1 MKTMSL
7 NERLSH
13 HCNKAIERGD
23 GPIAGIPAEIE
34 ILRADRSE
42 YNERNGKNMAGCI
55 AKAGS
60 VIAYFPTQ
68 SALRSAPLYASA
80 FDLLEILKSAVAR
93 IEIANEEGDRILSA
107 WLPDARAA
115 ISKAEGLK

>member
-1 MKTMSL
+1 MKTISL
-7 NERLSH
+7 NERLRH

-42 YNERNGKNMAGCI
+42 YNESKGKDMAGCI

-60 VIAYFPTQ
+60 VISYFPTQ
-68 SALRSAPLYASA
+68 SALRSAPLYAA
-80 FDLLEILKSAVAR
+80 APDLLDLLDAAIAR
-93 IEIANEEGDRILSA
+93 VQLANEEGNPILSA
-107 WLPDARAA
+107 WLPDALSTLRKAKGAA
-115 ISKAEGLK
+115 

>member
-1 MKTMSL
+1 MKTMTL
-7 NERLSH
+7 NERLRH

-42 YNERNGKNMAGCI
+42 YNESNGKDMAGCI

-80 FDLLEILKSAVAR
+80 PDLLDALDWALR
-93 IEIANEEGDRILSA
+93 QIEDDLD
-107 WLPDARAA
+107 PDHQAA
-115 ISKAEGLK
+115 FDAACFTLAKAKGESK

>member
-1 MKTMSL
+1 MTL
-7 NERLSH
+7 NERLRH

-23 GPIAGIPAEIE
+23 GPVAGIPAEIE
-34 ILRADRSE
+34 VLRADRSE
-42 YNERNGKNMAGCI
+42 CNESKGREMAGCI

-115 ISKAEGLK
+115 IAKAEGLK